1 MEIEN
6 LIVCERA
13 NGERAMS
20 INDPKRGAQ
29 FLRSITPPLP
39 QMERRR
45 KWSAALRDAD
55 GWLQL
60 ARKHCQRRDYEA
72 SREAAVC
79 AARSLDAAT
88 LYEEPIIE
96 ETGE

>member
-6 LIVCERA
+6 MIVCERA

-20 INDPKRGAQ
+20 INDPKRGAD
-29 FLRSITPPLP
+29 FLRSVTPPLP

-45 KWSAALRDAD
+45 KWSAALAEAD

-60 ARKHCQRRDYEA
+60 ARKHCKQRDYHA
-72 SREAAVC
+72 SGDAAIC
-79 AARSLDAAT
+79 AARAIETAM
-88 LYEEPIIE
+88 LYGEPGGVSE
-96 ETGE
+96 